1 MNDLQKTGL
10 PVAARLLEEGDR
22 FVHNQSGVNCTA
34 VSVSPLNPTKLYY
47 RIDGLAK
54 VFDMPEYEI
63 VTLIPTRPRR
73 RDIPVGKKY
82 LVGRF
87 TFIKGSGRED
97 WCIDTSRSG
106 ITPDCTEV
114 KLVEFQ

>member
-1 MNDLQKTGL
+1 MNDLQK
-10 PVAARLLEEGDR
+10 R
-22 FVHNQSGVNCTA
+22 
-34 VSVSPLNPTKLYY
+34 
-47 RIDGLAK
+47 
-54 VFDMPEYEI
+54 
-63 VTLIPTRPRR
+63 
-73 RDIPVGKKY
+73 
-82 LVGRF
+82 RF